1 MRAVRRGCTEC
12 TDRFDSG
19 AERSTCILTS
29 GTQSIRASRMAGT
42 QPPPDPERHRGAEG
56 ACTRPVSR
64 VLSSVAARTVIP
76 LGVRSPA
83 PSSSLPAAS
92 RSRWAS
98 SRRLFGLAPAGV
110 YPAVRVTT
118 NTVGSYPTF
127 SPLPV
132 LAYGRFVFCGT
143 VRRGGPH
150 VDATPR
156 SYLAACPW
164 SPDFPRRRLA
174 ATIATVRPSAYALV
188 I

>member
-1 MRAVRRGCTEC
+1 MGAVRRGCTEC

-29 GTQSIRASRMAGT
+29 DTESIRASRMAGT

-132 LAYGRFVFCGT
+132 LAYGRLFSVALSVVVVHT
-143 VRRGGPH
+143 W
-150 VDATPR
+150 TPR
-156 SYLAACPW
+156 PGVTWQPAHGARTFLGVAW
-164 SPDFPRRRLA
+164 RRRS
-174 ATIATVRPSAYALV
+174 RPSGRV
-188 I
+188 HTPW